1 MQSAK
6 DFFHKISYLQYP
18 IMAAAVFFAYRPF
31 FTGYDGIWTDYNKSL
46 IFMGLGVTFS
56 TLQDTAK
63 TQNKISK
70 RIWENPKYARRFL
83 ITLSIMI
90 VVFIALG
97 LTGLLTSQI
106 GALQELS
113 FGFLIF
119 SIGLLGLLKAAVEM
133 AENHGKNAH

>member
-18 IMAAAVFFAYRPF
+18 IMAAAVFFCYRPLLSGF
-31 FTGYDGIWTDYNKSL
+31 ENIWTDLNKGL
-46 IFMGLGVTFS
+46 VFMGLGVTFS
-56 TLQDTAK
+56 TLQDTTK

-70 RIWENPKYARRFL
+70 RVWENPRYSRIFL
-83 ITLSIMI
+83 ILLIFHI
-90 VVFIALG
+90 IVFIGMG
-97 LTGLLTSQI
+97 LVGMFLTEIQ
-106 GALQELS
+106 ALQELS

-119 SIGLLGLLKAAVEM
+119 SIGLLGVLKAAVEM